1 MLELVESELFCFLK
15 KYLNSSRLIHFNLI
29 LKFAWKY
36 STLSSEI
43 IRDWDEFW
51 ITFGKTLQMFLRL
64 NCLSLSDHNNITNSS
79 KSRKQTKDKL
89 QSEGPSVNT
98 LTTPQS
104 ELESFPLSWITKT
117 RAVLDSCAYNSLLIL
132 TVEDRNKRLDQ
143 IYMFQCE
150 EIGVSHTLPEPS
162 RERRKCLISRP
173 LPIFHDYVPLIAV
186 ALEFAVVF
194 KRICLAAGRSYKGG
208 PG

>member
-1 MLELVESELFCFLK
+1 
-15 KYLNSSRLIHFNLI
+15 
-29 LKFAWKY
+29 
-36 STLSSEI
+36 
-43 IRDWDEFW
+43 
-51 ITFGKTLQMFLRL
+51 MFLRF
-64 NCLSLSDHNNITNSS
+64 NCLSLSDHNDITNSS
-79 KSRKQTKDKL
+79 KSRKQTKDEL

-194 KRICLAAGRSYKGG
+194 KRICLAQADPIKVDLDKAIGAGGKDLEPRREVKTETPEIKYRQSKSKHG
-208 PG
+208 